1 MSLMKTLFF
10 VLLTC
15 SVFAYG
21 ESLDSTRMSLSEQ
34 EVQVADTPSEQ
45 VQQADS
51 VSRAD
56 STMRTWVVPLVLV
69 VAVGTSFFLLFT
81 LRSR

>member
-1 MSLMKTLFF
+1 MKSLFF

-15 SVFAYG
+15 SVLALG
-21 ESLDSTRMSLSEQ
+21 ESLDSTRISLTEP
-34 EVQVADTPSEQ
+34 EGQVADAPSEQ

-51 VSRAD
+51 VSRST